1 MKTFKTHSA
10 IFLLSILSIIMF
22 SCSSDDDGGDT
33 SGDADFI
40 TAKVADI
47 DWSTDSN
54 YGDLVA
60 AHISNGVLLV
70 QGSNNAG
77 EAMTIQVYNY
87 TGTGTYRIG
96 TSATD
101 GSMLMH
107 YKANINTAWINNIAT
122 QMGGG
127 VPKGEVIVTED
138 DGVMVKGTFKF
149 EGYNEE
155 ASPNVL
161 SITDGNFRAHME

>member
-54 YGDLVA
+54 YADLVA
-60 AHISNGVLLV
+60 AQISNDMLLV
-70 QGSNNAG
+70 QGSTNDG
-77 EAMTIQVYNY
+77 EAMTLQVYNY
-87 TGTGTYRIG
+87 TGIGTYRIG
-96 TSATD
+96 TNATD
-101 GSMLMH
+101 ASMLMH
-107 YKANINTAWINNIAT
+107 YRVSSNTGWVNSYIT
-122 QMGGG
+122 QLSGA
-127 VPKGEVIVTED
+127 VPEGEVVITKD
-138 DGVMVKGTFKF
+138 DGVVVEGTFKF
-149 EGYNEE
+149 DGFNQE
-155 ASPNVL
+155 ASPSIL
-161 SITDGNFRAHME
+161 SITDGNFRAHLD

>member
-1 MKTFKTHSA
+1 MKTLKTHSA
-10 IFLLSILSIIMF
+10 ILLLSILSIIML
-22 SCSSDDDGGDT
+22 SCSSDDDGGGT

-40 TAKVADI
+40 TAKVAGNN
-47 DWSTDSN
+47 WSTDSN
-54 YGDLVA
+54 YGDLVVA
-60 AHISNGVLLV
+60 QISNDVLLV

-77 EAMTIQVYNY
+77 EAITIQLYNY

-107 YKANINTAWINNIAT
+107 YKANTNTAWINNFIT
-122 QMGGG
+122 QLGGG

-138 DGVMVKGTFKF
+138 DGVIVKGTFKF

-161 SITDGNFRAHME
+161 SITDGNFRAHID

>member
-10 IFLLSILSIIMF
+10 ILLLSILSIIMF
-22 SCSSDDDGGDT
+22 SCSSDDDGGGT

-40 TAKVADI
+40 TAKVAGN

-54 YGDLVA
+54 YADLVA
-60 AHISNGVLLV
+60 AQISSDMLLV
-70 QGSNNAG
+70 QGSNNGG

-96 TSATD
+96 ANATD

-107 YKANINTAWINNIAT
+107 YRVSSNTSWINSYLT
-122 QMGGG
+122 QLGGG
-127 VPKGEVIVTED
+127 VPKGEVVITKD
-138 DGVMVKGTFKF
+138 DGVVVEGTFKF
-149 EGYNEE
+149 EGYNQE

-161 SITDGNFRAHME
+161 SITDGNFRAHLD

>member
-1 MKTFKTHSA
+1 MKTIKTNSA
-10 IFLLSILSIIMF
+10 ILLLSILSIIML
-22 SCSSDDDGGDT
+22 SCSSDDDGGGT

-40 TAKVADI
+40 TAKVADN

-54 YGDLVA
+54 YADLVVA
-60 AHISNGVLLV
+60 QISNDILV
-70 QGSNNAG
+70 IQGSNNEG
-77 EAMTIQVYNY
+77 EAMTIQVNNY
-87 TGTGTYRIG
+87 AGTGTYRIG
-96 TSATD
+96 SSATD

-107 YKANINTAWINNIAT
+107 YKANTNTAWINNIAT
-122 QMGGG
+122 QMAGG

-138 DGVMVKGTFKF
+138 DGVMVEGTFKF

-161 SITDGNFRAHME
+161 SITDGNFRAHID